1 MSTETKTKK
10 QNIINGLNYFIPFE
24 CGDDPAAWRQKDT
37 VERIQKY
44 LEKVL
49 PDDEDAT
56 ENLKPNDLK
65 TEVECDHYG
74 VDSDGTYYYG
84 TSNPPQESDWNF
96 AYCCKCGVK
105 L

>member
-37 VERIQKY
+37 VERIQKH
-44 LEKVL
+44 LETVL
-49 PDDEDAT
+49 PDDEDT
-56 ENLKPNDLK
+56 KPPV
-65 TEVECDHYG
+65 TECDHMTG
-74 VDSDGTYYYG
+74 VEVGLNSARFVYASERLGNKPWTYC
-84 TSNPPQESDWNF
+84 P
-96 AYCCKCGVK
+96 KCGEK

>member
-37 VERIQKY
+37 VERIQKH

-49 PDDEDAT
+49 PDDEDT
-56 ENLKPNDLK
+56 NL
-65 TEVECDHYG
+65 TIVCDHPEG
-74 VDSDGTYYYG
+74 GLVPNGEGELSVVEFTYC
-84 TSNPPQESDWNF
+84 P
-96 AYCCKCGVK
+96 KCGEK

>member
-37 VERIQKY
+37 VERIQKH

-49 PDDEDAT
+49 P
-56 ENLKPNDLK
+56 ENLKSNDLK
-65 TEVECDHYG
+65 TEVECDHPEG
-74 VDSDGTYYYG
+74 GLVPNGGDEFSMVEFTYC
-84 TSNPPQESDWNF
+84 P
-96 AYCCKCGVK
+96 KCGEK

>member
-1 MSTETKTKK
+1 MNAETKTKK

-37 VERIQKY
+37 VERIQKH

-49 PDDEDAT
+49 PDDEDT
-56 ENLKPNDLK
+56 NL
-65 TEVECDHYG
+65 TIVCDHPESG
-74 VDSDGTYYYG
+74 LIPNGGDEFSVIEFTYC
-84 TSNPPQESDWNF
+84 PQ
-96 AYCCKCGVK
+96 CGEK